1 MGQPKYSPLSEDE
14 EQPMQY
20 EDALK
25 RPSFRSRLSRSR
37 WFYVLDITL
46 ALTIGLLLYRR
57 DAYER
62 VKSFDLNSDITG
74 YAPQIDHRLVTFAS
88 EPHFISNHS
97 SLESLRQ
104 AREHWKT
111 LVPRKSRSKRSQ
123 SHWISLRE

>member
-1 MGQPKYSPLSEDE
+1 MGQPEYSPLNEDE

-20 EDALK
+20 DHAVR
-25 RPSFRSRLSRSR
+25 RPSFPSRLSRSR

-46 ALTIGLLLYRR
+46 ALIIGLLLYRR
-57 DAYER
+57 ESYEK
-62 VKSFDLNSDITG
+62 VQSFDLNSDITG
-74 YAPQIDHRLVTFAS
+74 YAPQVDHRLVTFVS

-111 LVPRKSRSKRSQ
+111 LVPRKSRTR
-123 SHWISLRE
+123 